1 MKDFFVKVKEFC
13 SDNKKYVGVA
23 AVLLCL
29 IILLA
34 VVTANGKKDKKENT
48 EVTEQTQ
55 VSVEDFQFETE
66 YTDDKKDEITQLLQN
81 YYTAYVSADLD
92 TLANIAY
99 PMTDNEKSYI
109 GVVSQY
115 YETVSDITVYSKA
128 GLENG
133 SYFVSVENN
142 IKFYGVDTVAPTL
155 DFFYIATDDNGQLYI
170 NNVYSNFN
178 RTYAEEE
185 LDSGI
190 VSLISKYTSDSDFA
204 NLQESVQ
211 SKYDEAVNSDANL
224 KEMLETTLTGAIKQ
238 WYTTVRVDNSTQ
250 TTEQSTEQTT
260 EQSSQQQADDQAA
273 TDQSSQATDQNAQNA
288 QNTDQAAQNTADQN
302 AQNAQNTD
310 QAAQNT
316 ADQNAQ
322 NAQNTDKAAQNTT
335 DQSAQNTTA
344 QAAQNTADQSA
355 QNTADQSAQNTTDQA
370 AQDTQP
376 SEYAVQT
383 TDVVNV
389 RAIADPNGKLL
400 GKLTEGV
407 KLTAYGTYGEW
418 TKISYSGSENGVGFI
433 KTELLKTVE

>member
-288 QNTDQAAQNTADQN
+288 QNTDQAAQNT
-302 AQNAQNTD
+302 
-310 QAAQNT
+310 
-316 ADQNAQ
+316 
-322 NAQNTDKAAQNTT
+322 T
-335 DQSAQNTTA
+335 DQSAQNTTDHA
-344 QAAQNTADQSA
+344 A

>member
-128 GLENG
+128 GLESG

-260 EQSSQQQADDQAA
+260 EQSSEQQADDQAA

-316 ADQNAQ
+316 
-322 NAQNTDKAAQNTT
+322 T
-335 DQSAQNTTA
+335 
-344 QAAQNTADQSA
+344 DQSA

>member
-1 MKDFFVKVKEFC
+1 MKDFFIKVKEFC

-48 EVTEQTQ
+48 EATEQTQ

-260 EQSSQQQADDQAA
+260 EQSSEQQADDQAA
-273 TDQSSQATDQNAQNA
+273 ADQSSQATDQNAQNA

-310 QAAQNT
+310 QAAQN
-316 ADQNAQ
+316 
-322 NAQNTDKAAQNTT
+322 AQNTQNTDQAAQNTT
-335 DQSAQNTTA
+335 DQSAQN
-344 QAAQNTADQSA
+344 AQNTDQ
-355 QNTADQSAQNTTDQA
+355 TAQNTTDQA

>member
-288 QNTDQAAQNTADQN
+288 QS
-302 AQNAQNTD
+302 TD

-335 DQSAQNTTA
+335 DQSAQNTT
-344 QAAQNTADQSA
+344 DQ
-355 QNTADQSAQNTTDQA
+355 T

>member
-260 EQSSQQQADDQAA
+260 EQSSEQQADDQAA

-316 ADQNAQ
+316 
-322 NAQNTDKAAQNTT
+322 T
-335 DQSAQNTTA
+335 
-344 QAAQNTADQSA
+344 DQSA

-418 TKISYSGSENGVGFI
+418 TKISYSGSENGVGLI

>member
-1 MKDFFVKVKEFC
+1 MKDFFIKVKEFC

-23 AVLLCL
+23 VVLLCL

-34 VVTANGKKDKKENT
+34 VVTANGKKNRKENT
-48 EVTEQTQ
+48 EATEQTQ

-66 YTDDKKDEITQLLQN
+66 YTEDKKDEITQLLQN

-211 SKYDEAVNSDANL
+211 SKYDEAVNGDANL

-260 EQSSQQQADDQAA
+260 EQSSEQQADDQTAA
-273 TDQSSQATDQNAQNA
+273 DQSSQAADQNVQNAQNTDQAAQNTADQNAQNTDQA
-288 QNTDQAAQNTADQN
+288 AQNTADQNAQNTQNTDQAAQNTADQN

-310 QAAQNT
+310 QA
-316 ADQNAQ
+316 
-322 NAQNTDKAAQNTT
+322 
-335 DQSAQNTTA
+335 
-344 QAAQNTADQSA
+344 
-355 QNTADQSAQNTTDQA
+355 AQNTTDQA

>member
-66 YTDDKKDEITQLLQN
+66 YTDHKKDEITQLLQN

-260 EQSSQQQADDQAA
+260 EQSSEQQADDQAA
-273 TDQSSQATDQNAQNA
+273 TDQSSQATDQNAQNT
-288 QNTDQAAQNTADQN
+288 QNTDQAAQNTAN
-302 AQNAQNTD
+302 
-310 QAAQNT
+310 
-316 ADQNAQ
+316 QNAQ

-335 DQSAQNTTA
+335 DQSAQNTT
-344 QAAQNTADQSA
+344 DQTA

>member
-1 MKDFFVKVKEFC
+1 MKDFFVKVKECC

-34 VVTANGKKDKKENT
+34 VVTANGKKDTKENT

-273 TDQSSQATDQNAQNA
+273 TDQSSQATDQNAQNT

-316 ADQNAQ
+316 
-322 NAQNTDKAAQNTT
+322 T
-335 DQSAQNTTA
+335 DQSAQNTT
-344 QAAQNTADQSA
+344 DQTA

>member
-260 EQSSQQQADDQAA
+260 EQSSEQQADDQAA

-322 NAQNTDKAAQNTT
+322 NAQNTDQAAQNTT
-335 DQSAQNTTA
+335 DQSVQNTTD
-344 QAAQNTADQSA
+344 QAA

>member
-1 MKDFFVKVKEFC
+1 MKDFFIKVKEFC

-23 AVLLCL
+23 VVLLCL

-34 VVTANGKKDKKENT
+34 VVTANGKKNRKENT
-48 EVTEQTQ
+48 EATEQTQ

-66 YTDDKKDEITQLLQN
+66 YTEDKKDEITQLLQN

-211 SKYDEAVNSDANL
+211 SKYDEAVNGDANL

-250 TTEQSTEQTT
+250 TTEQSTEQ
-260 EQSSQQQADDQAA
+260 SSEQQADDQTAA
-273 TDQSSQATDQNAQNA
+273 DQSSQATDQNAQNA

-302 AQNAQNTD
+302 AQNTD

-322 NAQNTDKAAQNTT
+322 NTQNTD
-335 DQSAQNTTA
+335 

-355 QNTADQSAQNTTDQA
+355 QNAQNIDQTAQNTTDQA

>member
-1 MKDFFVKVKEFC
+1 MKDFFIKVKEFC

-23 AVLLCL
+23 VVLLCL
-29 IILLA
+29 IILLVA
-34 VVTANGKKDKKENT
+34 VAANGKKNRKENT
-48 EVTEQTQ
+48 EATEQTQ

-66 YTDDKKDEITQLLQN
+66 YTEDKKDEITQLLQN

-92 TLANIAY
+92 TLAKIAY
-99 PMTDNEKSYI
+99 PMSDNEKSYI

-211 SKYDEAVNSDANL
+211 SKYDEAVNGDANL

-250 TTEQSTEQTT
+250 TTEQSTEQ
-260 EQSSQQQADDQAA
+260 SSEQQADDQTAA
-273 TDQSSQATDQNAQNA
+273 DQSSQATDQNAQNA

-302 AQNAQNTD
+302 AQNTD

-322 NAQNTDKAAQNTT
+322 NTQNTD
-335 DQSAQNTTA
+335 

-355 QNTADQSAQNTTDQA
+355 QNAQNTDQTAQNTTDQA

>member
-260 EQSSQQQADDQAA
+260 EQSSEQQADDQAA

-288 QNTDQAAQNTADQN
+288 QNTDQAAQNT
-302 AQNAQNTD
+302 T
-310 QAAQNT
+310 
-316 ADQNAQ
+316 
-322 NAQNTDKAAQNTT
+322 
-335 DQSAQNTTA
+335 
-344 QAAQNTADQSA
+344 DQSA

>member
-273 TDQSSQATDQNAQNA
+273 TDQ
-288 QNTDQAAQNTADQN
+288 N

-335 DQSAQNTTA
+335 DQSAQNTT
-344 QAAQNTADQSA
+344 DQTA

>member
-260 EQSSQQQADDQAA
+260 EQSSEQQADDQAA

-316 ADQNAQ
+316 
-322 NAQNTDKAAQNTT
+322 T
-335 DQSAQNTTA
+335 DQSAQNTT
-344 QAAQNTADQSA
+344 DQTA

-433 KTELLKTVE
+433 KTELLKTV

>member
-1 MKDFFVKVKEFC
+1 MNGGIMKDFFAKVKEFC

-316 ADQNAQ
+316 
-322 NAQNTDKAAQNTT
+322 T
-335 DQSAQNTTA
+335 DQSAQNTTD
-344 QAAQNTADQSA
+344 QAAQNTA
-355 QNTADQSAQNTTDQA
+355 DQA

>member
-1 MKDFFVKVKEFC
+1 M
-13 SDNKKYVGVA
+13 
-23 AVLLCL
+23 
-29 IILLA
+29 
-34 VVTANGKKDKKENT
+34 
-48 EVTEQTQ
+48 
-55 VSVEDFQFETE
+55 
-66 YTDDKKDEITQLLQN
+66 
-81 YYTAYVSADLD
+81 
-92 TLANIAY
+92 
-99 PMTDNEKSYI
+99 
-109 GVVSQY
+109 
-115 YETVSDITVYSKA
+115 
-128 GLENG
+128 
-133 SYFVSVENN
+133 
-142 IKFYGVDTVAPTL
+142 
-155 DFFYIATDDNGQLYI
+155 
-170 NNVYSNFN
+170 
-178 RTYAEEE
+178 
-185 LDSGI
+185 DSGI

-260 EQSSQQQADDQAA
+260 EQSSEQQADDQAA
-273 TDQSSQATDQNAQNA
+273 ADQSSQATDQNAQNA

-322 NAQNTDKAAQNTT
+322 NTQNTDQAAQNTT
-335 DQSAQNTTA
+335 DQSAQN
-344 QAAQNTADQSA
+344 AQNTDQ
-355 QNTADQSAQNTTDQA
+355 TAQNTTDQA

>member
-1 MKDFFVKVKEFC
+1 MKDFFIKVKEFC

-48 EVTEQTQ
+48 EATEQTQ

-260 EQSSQQQADDQAA
+260 EQSSEQQADDQTAA
-273 TDQSSQATDQNAQNA
+273 DQSSQATDQNAQNA

-316 ADQNAQ
+316 TDQNAQ
-322 NAQNTDKAAQNTT
+322 NTQNTDQAAQNTT
-335 DQSAQNTTA
+335 DQSAQN
-344 QAAQNTADQSA
+344 AQNTDQ
-355 QNTADQSAQNTTDQA
+355 TAQNTTDQA

>member
-260 EQSSQQQADDQAA
+260 EQSSEQQADDQAA
-273 TDQSSQATDQNAQNA
+273 TDQSSQATDQNAQN
-288 QNTDQAAQNTADQN
+288 TP
-302 AQNAQNTD
+302 NTD

-335 DQSAQNTTA
+335 DQSAQNTT
-344 QAAQNTADQSA
+344 DQTA

>member
-1 MKDFFVKVKEFC
+1 MKDFFIKVKEFC

-48 EVTEQTQ
+48 EATEQTQ

-260 EQSSQQQADDQAA
+260 EQSSEQQADDQAA

-288 QNTDQAAQNTADQN
+288 QNTDQAAQNT
-302 AQNAQNTD
+302 TD
-310 QAAQNT
+310 QT
-316 ADQNAQ
+316 
-322 NAQNTDKAAQNTT
+322 
-335 DQSAQNTTA
+335 
-344 QAAQNTADQSA
+344 
-355 QNTADQSAQNTTDQA
+355 AQNTTDQA

>member
-1 MKDFFVKVKEFC
+1 MKDFFIKVKEFC

-23 AVLLCL
+23 VVLLCL
-29 IILLA
+29 IILLVA
-34 VVTANGKKDKKENT
+34 VAANGKKNRKENT
-48 EVTEQTQ
+48 EATEQTQ

-92 TLANIAY
+92 TLAKIAY
-99 PMTDNEKSYI
+99 PMSDNEKSYI

-211 SKYDEAVNSDANL
+211 SKYDEAVNGDANL

-250 TTEQSTEQTT
+250 TTEQSTEQ
-260 EQSSQQQADDQAA
+260 SSEQQADDQTAA
-273 TDQSSQATDQNAQNA
+273 DQSSQATDQNAQNAQNTDQAAQNTADQNA

-316 ADQNAQ
+316 ADQSAQ
-322 NAQNTDKAAQNTT
+322 NAQNTDQT
-335 DQSAQNTTA
+335 
-344 QAAQNTADQSA
+344 
-355 QNTADQSAQNTTDQA
+355 AQNTTDQA

>member
-1 MKDFFVKVKEFC
+1 MNGGIMKDFFIKVKEFC

-23 AVLLCL
+23 VVLLCL
-29 IILLA
+29 IILLVA
-34 VVTANGKKDKKENT
+34 VATNGKKNRKENT
-48 EVTEQTQ
+48 EATEQTQ

-92 TLANIAY
+92 TLAKIAY
-99 PMTDNEKSYI
+99 PMSDNEKSYI

-211 SKYDEAVNSDANL
+211 SKYDEAVNGDANL

-250 TTEQSTEQTT
+250 TTEQSTEQ
-260 EQSSQQQADDQAA
+260 SSEQQADDQTAA
-273 TDQSSQATDQNAQNA
+273 DQSSQATDQNAQNA

-302 AQNAQNTD
+302 AQNTQNTD

-316 ADQNAQ
+316 ADQSAQ
-322 NAQNTDKAAQNTT
+322 NAQNTDQT
-335 DQSAQNTTA
+335 
-344 QAAQNTADQSA
+344 
-355 QNTADQSAQNTTDQA
+355 AQNTTDQA

-376 SEYAVQT
+376 SEYTVQT

>member
-1 MKDFFVKVKEFC
+1 MKDFFIKVKEFC

-23 AVLLCL
+23 VVLLCL
-29 IILLA
+29 IILLVA
-34 VVTANGKKDKKENT
+34 VAANGKKNRKENT
-48 EVTEQTQ
+48 EATEQTQ

-92 TLANIAY
+92 TLAKIAY
-99 PMTDNEKSYI
+99 PMSDNEKSYI

-211 SKYDEAVNSDANL
+211 SKYDEAVNGDANL

-250 TTEQSTEQTT
+250 TTEQSTEQ
-260 EQSSQQQADDQAA
+260 SSEQQADDQTAA
-273 TDQSSQATDQNAQNA
+273 DQSSQATDQNAQNTADQNA

-302 AQNAQNTD
+302 AQNTQNTD

-316 ADQNAQ
+316 ADQSAQ
-322 NAQNTDKAAQNTT
+322 NAQNI
-335 DQSAQNTTA
+335 DQT
-344 QAAQNTADQSA
+344 
-355 QNTADQSAQNTTDQA
+355 AQNTTDQA

>member
-1 MKDFFVKVKEFC
+1 MRDFFIKVKEFC

-48 EVTEQTQ
+48 EATEQPQ

-66 YTDDKKDEITQLLQN
+66 YTDDKKDEIIQLLQN

-204 NLQESVQ
+204 NLQASVQ
-211 SKYDEAVNSDANL
+211 SKYDEAVNSDAKL

-260 EQSSQQQADDQAA
+260 EQSSEQQADDQAA
-273 TDQSSQATDQNAQNA
+273 ADQSSQATDQNAQNA
-288 QNTDQAAQNTADQN
+288 QNTDQAAQNTTDQS

-310 QAAQNT
+310 QA
-316 ADQNAQ
+316 
-322 NAQNTDKAAQNTT
+322 
-335 DQSAQNTTA
+335 
-344 QAAQNTADQSA
+344 
-355 QNTADQSAQNTTDQA
+355 AQNTTDQA

-376 SEYAVQT
+376 SEYTVQT

-389 RAIADPNGKLL
+389 RSIADPNGKLL

>member
-1 MKDFFVKVKEFC
+1 MRDFFIKVKEFC

-48 EVTEQTQ
+48 EATEQTQ

-204 NLQESVQ
+204 NLQASVQ
-211 SKYDEAVNSDANL
+211 SKYDEAVNGDANL

-250 TTEQSTEQTT
+250 TTEQTT
-260 EQSSQQQADDQAA
+260 EQSSEQQADDQTAA
-273 TDQSSQATDQNAQNA
+273 DQSSQAADQNAQNAQNTDQAAQNA

-302 AQNAQNTD
+302 AQNTQNTD

-322 NAQNTDKAAQNTT
+322 NTQNTD
-335 DQSAQNTTA
+335 
-344 QAAQNTADQSA
+344 QA
-355 QNTADQSAQNTTDQA
+355 AQNTTDQA

>member
-1 MKDFFVKVKEFC
+1 M
-13 SDNKKYVGVA
+13 Y
-23 AVLLCL
+23 
-29 IILLA
+29 
-34 VVTANGKKDKKENT
+34 
-48 EVTEQTQ
+48 QW
-55 VSVEDFQFETE
+55 
-66 YTDDKKDEITQLLQN
+66 
-81 YYTAYVSADLD
+81 
-92 TLANIAY
+92 
-99 PMTDNEKSYI
+99 
-109 GVVSQY
+109 
-115 YETVSDITVYSKA
+115 
-128 GLENG
+128 
-133 SYFVSVENN
+133 NN

-316 ADQNAQ
+316 
-322 NAQNTDKAAQNTT
+322 
-335 DQSAQNTTA
+335 
-344 QAAQNTADQSA
+344 
-355 QNTADQSAQNTTDQA
+355 TDQA

>member
-1 MKDFFVKVKEFC
+1 MNGGIMKDFFIKVKEFC

-48 EVTEQTQ
+48 EATEQTQ

-260 EQSSQQQADDQAA
+260 EQSSEQQVDDQTAA
-273 TDQSSQATDQNAQNA
+273 DQSSQA
-288 QNTDQAAQNTADQN
+288 TDQAAQNTADQN

-316 ADQNAQ
+316 TDQSAQ
-322 NAQNTDKAAQNTT
+322 NAQNTDQAAQNTADQNAQNTQNTDQAAQNTT
-335 DQSAQNTTA
+335 DQSAQN
-344 QAAQNTADQSA
+344 AQNTDQ
-355 QNTADQSAQNTTDQA
+355 TAQNTTDQA

>member
-1 MKDFFVKVKEFC
+1 MNGGNMKDFFIKVKEFC

-48 EVTEQTQ
+48 EATEQTQ

-211 SKYDEAVNSDANL
+211 SKYDEAVNGDANL

-250 TTEQSTEQTT
+250 TTEQSTEQ
-260 EQSSQQQADDQAA
+260 SSEQQADDQTAA
-273 TDQSSQATDQNAQNA
+273 DQSSQATDQNAQNA

-302 AQNAQNTD
+302 AQNTD

-322 NAQNTDKAAQNTT
+322 NTQNTD
-335 DQSAQNTTA
+335 

-355 QNTADQSAQNTTDQA
+355 QNAQNTDQTAQNTTDQA

>member
-185 LDSGI
+185 LDSEI

-310 QAAQNT
+310 
-316 ADQNAQ
+316 
-322 NAQNTDKAAQNTT
+322 KAAQNTT
-335 DQSAQNTTA
+335 DQSAQNTT
-344 QAAQNTADQSA
+344 DQTA

>member
-1 MKDFFVKVKEFC
+1 MKDFFIKVKEFC

-23 AVLLCL
+23 VVLLCL
-29 IILLA
+29 IILLVA
-34 VVTANGKKDKKENT
+34 VATNGKKNRKENK
-48 EVTEQTQ
+48 EATEQTQ

-92 TLANIAY
+92 TLAKIAY
-99 PMTDNEKSYI
+99 PMSDNEKSYI

-211 SKYDEAVNSDANL
+211 SKYDEAVNGDANL

-250 TTEQSTEQTT
+250 TTEQSTEQ
-260 EQSSQQQADDQAA
+260 SSEQQADDQTAA
-273 TDQSSQATDQNAQNA
+273 DQSSQA
-288 QNTDQAAQNTADQN
+288 ADQN

-322 NAQNTDKAAQNTT
+322 NTQNTD
-335 DQSAQNTTA
+335 
-344 QAAQNTADQSA
+344 QAAQNTADQNA
-355 QNTADQSAQNTTDQA
+355 QNTQNTDQAAQNTTDQA

-376 SEYAVQT
+376 SEYTVQT

>member
-1 MKDFFVKVKEFC
+1 MKDFFIKVKEFC

-48 EVTEQTQ
+48 EATEQTQ

-260 EQSSQQQADDQAA
+260 EQSSEQQADDQAA
-273 TDQSSQATDQNAQNA
+273 ADQSSQATDQN
-288 QNTDQAAQNTADQN
+288 AQNTADQN

-316 ADQNAQ
+316 TDQSAQ
-322 NAQNTDKAAQNTT
+322 NAQNTD
-335 DQSAQNTTA
+335 
-344 QAAQNTADQSA
+344 QAAQNTADQNA
-355 QNTADQSAQNTTDQA
+355 QNTQNTDQAAQNTTDQTAQNTIDQA

>member
-29 IILLA
+29 IVLLA

-273 TDQSSQATDQNAQNA
+273 TDQSSQATDQNAQNT

-316 ADQNAQ
+316 TDQSV
-322 NAQNTDKAAQNTT
+322 QNTT
-335 DQSAQNTTA
+335 DQA
-344 QAAQNTADQSA
+344 A

>member
-1 MKDFFVKVKEFC
+1 MKDFFIKVKEFC

-23 AVLLCL
+23 VVLLCL
-29 IILLA
+29 IILLVA
-34 VVTANGKKDKKENT
+34 VAANGKKNRKENT
-48 EVTEQTQ
+48 EATEQTQ

-92 TLANIAY
+92 TLAKIAY
-99 PMTDNEKSYI
+99 PMSDNEKSYI

-185 LDSGI
+185 LDSVI

-211 SKYDEAVNSDANL
+211 SKYDEAVNGDANL

-250 TTEQSTEQTT
+250 TTEQSTEQ
-260 EQSSQQQADDQAA
+260 SSEQQADDQTAA
-273 TDQSSQATDQNAQNA
+273 DQSSQATDQNAQNA

-322 NAQNTDKAAQNTT
+322 NTQNTD
-335 DQSAQNTTA
+335 
-344 QAAQNTADQSA
+344 QA
-355 QNTADQSAQNTTDQA
+355 AQNTTDQA